1 MINDHYIVQ
10 IYNKNL
16 CKSNT
21 MPNFVQAECHENLFS
36 MAEAQPKLS
45 KFI

>member
-36 MAEAQPKLS
+36 MAEAQPKSS
-45 KFI
+45 KYI